1 MHTKQDTGYFCPNTE
16 IKDYNVMIYGKNL
29 FYQPVKEN
37 LRTLGKFQRSSTSQ
51 RDDYTTDCLLYNP

>member
-1 MHTKQDTGYFCPNTE
+1 
-16 IKDYNVMIYGKNL
+16 MIYGKNL

-51 RDDYTTDCLLYNP
+51 RDDYTTDCLLYNPWREF